1 MKRRIEN
8 NKNIQKMEQKDIN
21 IYEIL
26 KDEEYGTELYTPK
39 CGRVWH
45 SGMANDKDSAKA
57 IWTEDG
63 AGREHFFD
71 KNGKIYKEGEIL
83 LFPSKQMR
91 DWSKFFKKGDVLEYV
106 GDKKLQGTCT
116 FEKYEDETKTRFFG
130 RFVKEKEVLN
140 PNLSANFRTVDW
152 VKKHDPAGYIRFV
165 EERLGGKLNR
175 KTLEIEKAQP
185 DFKDGDIAFADYGNR
200 QDVFVVSDKTD
211 LSEGYSSFISL
222 DLSSLTLSMGYRT
235 SFFKKDLCKL
245 RLATE
250 EEKQQLFD
258 ALEKEGKRWDSEKK
272 QIVDLKPAFE
282 VGKLYVFNE
291 DDEDGELTIIGELIA
306 KNESEDTLTFG
317 NQYEIENE
325 KFVTD
330 QTFDLRISVNKEL
343 REATEGE
350 VELFNKHYDI
360 WKNGKEEREQ
370 PAFKTFDKVLV
381 RDGGEYGW
389 LPALFVRDLGEGAN
403 YRYKVLSLRSGK
415 PAEFACCI
423 PYEGNENIIFTDH
436 NIYNLPF

>member
-1 MKRRIEN
+1 
-8 NKNIQKMEQKDIN
+8 MEQKDID

-26 KDEEYGTELYTPK
+26 KNEEYGTELYTPK

-152 VKKHDPAGYIRFV
+152 VKKHDPTGYIRFV

-175 KTLEIEKAQP
+175 KTLEIEKTQP
-185 DFKDGDIAFADYGNR
+185 A
-200 QDVFVVSDKTD
+200 
-211 LSEGYSSFISL
+211 
-222 DLSSLTLSMGYRT
+222 
-235 SFFKKDLCKL
+235 
-245 RLATE
+245 
-250 EEKQQLFD
+250 
-258 ALEKEGKRWDSEKK
+258 
-272 QIVDLKPAFE
+272 KPTFE
-282 VGKLYVFNE
+282 IGKLYVFRE
-291 DDEDGELTIIGELIA
+291 EDEDGELTIIGKLID

-317 NQYEIENE
+317 NQYEIETE

-343 REATEGE
+343 REATENE

-360 WKNGKEEREQ
+360 WKNGKEEKEQ

-381 RDGGEYGW
+381 RDGKEYEW
-389 LPALFVRDLGEGAN
+389 LPALFVRDRGEGAN

-436 NIYNLPF
+436 NIDNLPF